1 MILSLDICTEIMS
14 RKLHNFN
21 AGPSI
26 LPKEIFKKTSNA
38 VINLNESGLSILEIS
53 HRSNEFK
60 DILNEA
66 RELVLNIAQLDS
78 NEYSSL
84 FLQGG
89 ASTQFLMVAYNF
101 LNNKAG
107 YINTGSWSSK
117 AMKEAELFGNVI
129 EIASSKDKNF
139 NYIPKDYNLQDN
151 LDYIHLT
158 TNNTIY
164 GTQFK
169 HIPDLNKSLIGDMS
183 SDIFSRDIDYSVFD
197 LFYAGAQK
205 NLGPAGTTLV
215 VIKKE
220 ILERIKREVPSMLN
234 YKVHLDKDSSFN
246 TPPVFSIYAC
256 LLNLKQIKINGIKNI
271 ESENNTKANSLYDEI
286 DRNPYFTGFA
296 ENEDRSKMNVTFNL
310 TDNSHSEIFNK
321 ICKENGI
328 IGVNGHR
335 SVGGYRAS
343 LYNALKIE
351 SVKVLI
357 NCMKEAES
365 LIDKG

>member
-1 MILSLDICTEIMS
+1 MS
-14 RKLHNFN
+14 KKLHNFN

-26 LPKEIFKKTSNA
+26 LPKNIFEKASKS
-38 VINLNESGLSILEIS
+38 ILNLNGYGLSILEIS

-60 DILNEA
+60 DILSEA
-66 RELVLNIAQLDS
+66 RELVLNIAKLDS

-101 LNNKAG
+101 LYNNAG
-107 YINTGSWSSK
+107 YINTGSWSAK
-117 AMKEAELFGNVI
+117 AMKEAKLFGNVI
-129 EIASSKDKNF
+129 ELASSKDKNY
-139 NYIPKDYNLQDN
+139 NYIPKNYNNISD
-151 LDYIHLT
+151 LDYVHLT

-169 HIPDLNKSLIGDMS
+169 SIPNFNQPIIADMS

-205 NLGPAGTTLV
+205 NLGPDGTTLV

-220 ILERIKREVPSMLN
+220 IIKKTQRTIPSILN
-234 YKVHLDKDSSFN
+234 YKSHIDKDSSFN
-246 TPPVFSIYAC
+246 TPPIFSIYAC
-256 LLNLKQIKINGIKNI
+256 LLNLREIKTKGLESI
-271 ESENNTKANSLYDEI
+271 ESDNKTKADILYDEI
-286 DRNPYFTGFA
+286 DNNTCFVGFA
-296 ENEDRSKMNVTFNL
+296 ENENRSNMNITFNL
-310 TDNSHSEIFNK
+310 IDNDNSEIFEK
-321 ICKENGI
+321 ICKEKKI
-328 IGVNGHR
+328 IGINGHR

-343 LYNALKIE
+343 LYNALKID

-357 NCMKEAES
+357 DSMKELES
-365 LIDKG
+365 LINKK

>member
-1 MILSLDICTEIMS
+1 MS
-14 RKLHNFN
+14 EKLHNFN

-26 LPKEIFKKTSNA
+26 LPKNIFEKTSKSI
-38 VINLNESGLSILEIS
+38 INLNGSGLSILEIS

-60 DILNEA
+60 DILSEA
-66 RELVLNIAQLDS
+66 RELVLNIAKLDS

-101 LNNKAG
+101 LYNDAG
-107 YINTGSWSSK
+107 YVNTGSWSAK
-117 AMKEAELFGNVI
+117 AMKEAKLFGNVI
-129 EIASSKDKNF
+129 ELASSKDKNY
-139 NYIPKDYNLQDN
+139 NYIPKNYNNTSD
-151 LDYIHLT
+151 LDYVHLT

-169 HIPDLNKSLIGDMS
+169 SIPNFNQPIIADMS

-220 ILERIKREVPSMLN
+220 IIKKTQRTIPSILN
-234 YKVHLDKDSSFN
+234 YKSHIDKDSSFN
-246 TPPVFSIYAC
+246 TPPIFSIYAC
-256 LLNLKQIKINGIKNI
+256 LLNLREIKTKGLESI
-271 ESENNTKANSLYDEI
+271 ESDNKTKADILYDEI
-286 DRNPYFTGFA
+286 DNNSCFVGFA
-296 ENEDRSKMNVTFNL
+296 ENEDRSNMNVTFNL
-310 TDNSHSEIFNK
+310 TDNNNSEIFEK
-321 ICKENGI
+321 ICKERGVIGI
-328 IGVNGHR
+328 NGHR

-343 LYNALKIE
+343 LYNALQIS
-351 SVKVLI
+351 SVEV
-357 NCMKEAES
+357 
-365 LIDKG
+365 